1 MNKEDIKELLDRYSK
16 GLCSQEECRRIERY
30 ILKNPIVSDWQ
41 WEDEQ
46 HKNRTAK
53 VIKAGL
59 PMLQGHR
66 SARVRWIRWG
76 ASAAVAMLLVVGIWF
91 FNTEKSTP
99 EDPSYVIAEAKDYS
113 SDKVTIT
120 LPNGEIQTLEG
131 TLSAADLKAL
141 IQQGEG
147 DRATEVWLTIQVPSR
162 QHQEVILADGSS
174 IWLNAGSV
182 LRFPQTFTGKHR
194 HVYLEGEG
202 YFDIVHNTAKPF
214 RVFAGKGE
222 IEVTGTKFNVQAYS
236 EQKLIRTSL
245 VQGGVNFY
253 MDEKAHKLTPGIEL
267 IADTEKD
274 EIKRQKFDINQ
285 LTSWK
290 DGYFTFDNLELL
302 DVMKMVSRWYNITV
316 TSDVNFGS
324 KRIGGT
330 FPTGLPL
337 DELLEDLSILSG
349 VKFEIQGKEVRIV
362 R

>member
-1 MNKEDIKELLDRYSK
+1 MNKEDINELLDRYSK
-16 GLCSQEECRRIERY
+16 GLCSQEECKQIEHY
-30 ILKNPIVSDWQ
+30 ILKNPIVGDWQ

-46 HKNRTAK
+46 HKSRTTKA
-53 VIKAGL
+53 IKAGL
-59 PMLQGHR
+59 PMLHGYR
-66 SARVRWIRWG
+66 SAPVRWIRWG
-76 ASAAVAMLLVVGIWF
+76 ISAAAAVILVAGIWF
-91 FNTEKSTP
+91 FNAEKTALG
-99 EDPSYVIAEAKDYS
+99 DPAYVIAEAKDYS
-113 SDKVTIT
+113 SEKVTIT
-120 LPNGEIQTLEG
+120 LPNGEVQTLEG
-131 TLSAADLKAL
+131 TLLAADLKS
-141 IQQGEG
+141 IVQQGEEG
-147 DRATEVWLTIQVPSR
+147 RASEVWLTIQVPSR

-182 LRFPQTFTGKHR
+182 LRFPQAFTEEHR

-202 YFDIVHNTAKPF
+202 YFEIVHNTAKPF
-214 RVFAGKGE
+214 HVFAGPGE

-267 IADTEKD
+267 VADIEKD
-274 EIKRQKFDINQ
+274 EIRRQKFDINQ

>member
-1 MNKEDIKELLDRYSK
+1 MNKEDINELLDRYSK
-16 GLCSQEECRRIERY
+16 GLCSPEECKQIERY
-30 ILKNPIVSDWQ
+30 ILKNPIVGNWQ
-41 WEDEQ
+41 WENEQ
-46 HKNRTAK
+46 HKSRTAK

-59 PMLQGHR
+59 PMLQGNR
-66 SARVRWIRWG
+66 SAAVRWIRWG
-76 ASAAVAMLLVVGIWF
+76 GSVAAAIMLVIGVWF
-91 FNTEKSTP
+91 FNAEKEALS
-99 EDPSYVIAEAKDYS
+99 DPTYVIAEAKDYS
-113 SDKVTIT
+113 SEKVTIT
-120 LPNGEIQTLEG
+120 LPNGEVQTLEG
-131 TLSAADLKAL
+131 TLSAADLKSL
-141 IQQGEG
+141 VKQGEG
-147 DRATEVWLTIQVPSR
+147 GKAAEVWLTIQVPSR

-182 LRFPQTFTGKHR
+182 LRFPQAFTEEYR

-202 YFDIVHNTAKPF
+202 YFEIVHNTAKPF
-214 RVFAGKGE
+214 HVFAGKGE

-253 MDEKAHKLTPGIEL
+253 MDDKAHKLTPGIEL
-267 IADTEKD
+267 IADIEKD
-274 EIKRQKFDINQ
+274 DIKRQKFDINQ